1 MSLKNDLTQI
11 IVNKMNDLGLQKIE
25 ILEFGSSFFSA
36 DTMESDYD
44 IVIAVESLET
54 ENLLSRRR

>member
-1 MSLKNDLTQI
+1 
-11 IVNKMNDLGLQKIE
+11 MNDLGLQKIE